1 MLGPSCDTV
10 VNIVRYGSVKPQ
22 VALSVFDVV

>member
-10 VNIVRYGSVKPQ
+10 VNIVRYGSVKTQ
-22 VALSVFDVV
+22 VALPVFDVA